1 MSIYTVY
8 ILPEVI
14 KSKNE
19 LKMRKVLRNIT
30 SYGKIYELHVKF
42 CNDMCRVLSFV
53 KFCWRFWATQKKQ
66 IKNIKI
72 FKKILQEIKQNT
84 IKHKDI
90 SNKDTNIITQ
100 TYLYIL
106 NNNILIHLNLLYIKI
121 KFFKDFLKN
130 LKSKFSCR
138 NYMAY

>member
-1 MSIYTVY
+1 MS
-8 ILPEVI
+8 
-14 KSKNE
+14 
-19 LKMRKVLRNIT
+19 LKWEKVLRNIT

-53 KFCWRFWATQKKQ
+53 KFCWGFWATQKK
-66 IKNIKI
+66 IKKNIKTN
-72 FKKILQEIKQNT
+72 KKLIKIKYTNT
-84 IKHKDI
+84 IKHKNI
-90 SNKDTNIITQ
+90 NNKDPNIITQ

-106 NNNILIHLNLLYIKI
+106 NNNILIHLNSLYIKT

-138 NYMAY
+138 NDIAY

>member
-1 MSIYTVY
+1 M
-8 ILPEVI
+8 
-14 KSKNE
+14 
-19 LKMRKVLRNIT
+19 
-30 SYGKIYELHVKF
+30 
-42 CNDMCRVLSFV
+42 LSFV
-53 KFCWRFWATQKKQ
+53 EGFGLLQKQ

-130 LKSKFSCR
+130 LKSKFSYR
-138 NYMAY
+138 NNMAY

>member
-1 MSIYTVY
+1 M
-8 ILPEVI
+8 
-14 KSKNE
+14 
-19 LKMRKVLRNIT
+19 
-30 SYGKIYELHVKF
+30 
-42 CNDMCRVLSFV
+42 LSFV
-53 KFCWRFWATQKKQ
+53 EGFGLLQKQ

-138 NYMAY
+138 NDMAY

>member
-1 MSIYTVY
+1 M
-8 ILPEVI
+8 
-14 KSKNE
+14 
-19 LKMRKVLRNIT
+19 
-30 SYGKIYELHVKF
+30 
-42 CNDMCRVLSFV
+42 LSFIEG
-53 KFCWRFWATQKKQ
+53 FGLLQKQ

-138 NYMAY
+138 NDMAY

>member
-1 MSIYTVY
+1 MS
-8 ILPEVI
+8 
-14 KSKNE
+14 
-19 LKMRKVLRNIT
+19 LKWGKVLRNIT

-53 KFCWRFWATQKKQ
+53 KFFWRFWATQKKNKLKTLKYSKKYL
-66 IKNIKI
+66 IKV
-72 FKKILQEIKQNT
+72 KQNT

-106 NNNILIHLNLLYIKI
+106 NNILIHLNLLYIKI

-138 NYMAY
+138 NDMAY

>member
-1 MSIYTVY
+1 M
-8 ILPEVI
+8 
-14 KSKNE
+14 
-19 LKMRKVLRNIT
+19 
-30 SYGKIYELHVKF
+30 
-42 CNDMCRVLSFV
+42 LSFV
-53 KFCWRFWATQKKQ
+53 EGSELLKIKQKQ

-90 SNKDTNIITQ
+90 SNKDANIITQ

-138 NYMAY
+138 NDMAY

>member
-1 MSIYTVY
+1 M
-8 ILPEVI
+8 
-14 KSKNE
+14 
-19 LKMRKVLRNIT
+19 LRNIT
-30 SYGKIYELHVKF
+30 SYGKIYELYVKF

-53 KFCWRFWATQKKQ
+53 KFFEGFGLLQKKQ

-84 IKHKDI
+84 IKHKD
-90 SNKDTNIITQ
+90 TNITTQ
-100 TYLYIL
+100 TYLHIL

-138 NYMAY
+138 NDMAY